1 MQDIVIRASHIGK
14 KYRLGALHAHRRY
27 KTIRDSLVSLLAP
40 KQRNSRD
47 EGIQRDS
54 QTVWAL
60 RDLSF
65 SVERGDVAGIIGR
78 NGAGKSTL
86 LKLLSRITEPTEGEI
101 EIEGRVGSLLEVGTG
116 FHPELTGRENIYLN
130 GAILGMR
137 ASEIR
142 RNFDRIVAFA
152 EVEKFIDTP
161 VKHYSSGMY
170 LRLGFSVAAH
180 LEPDILLV
188 DEVLAVGDAEFQK
201 KCMGKIDEVSSRGRT
216 VLFVSHNMATIA
228 RLCRTVMWFENG
240 RMVQSGSPQE
250 VISSYLSRSDRAA
263 GGVKWEIESAP
274 GDEYLRISEVVVLNE
289 QRQTTSVVSQDQ
301 EIAIAIRYRVLR
313 SMMNANVGFI
323 LRSSDGSIVF
333 SSYDA
338 DNPDWS
344 GKGRSPGVYRST
356 CLIPRHLLNEGS
368 YYVTLEAGIPHFL
381 RCALAEDVV
390 RVEVKASV
398 SGSGA
403 PARMGARR
411 SGVIA
416 PDLEWRIEILGTEAD
431 DSIGER
437 FGTGTSPTR

>member
-1 MQDIVIRASHIGK
+1 
-14 KYRLGALHAHRRY
+14 
-27 KTIRDSLVSLLAP
+27 
-40 KQRNSRD
+40 
-47 EGIQRDS
+47 
-54 QTVWAL
+54 
-60 RDLSF
+60 
-65 SVERGDVAGIIGR
+65 
-78 NGAGKSTL
+78 
-86 LKLLSRITEPTEGEI
+86 
-101 EIEGRVGSLLEVGTG
+101 
-116 FHPELTGRENIYLN
+116 
-130 GAILGMR
+130 MR

-188 DEVLAVGDAEFQK
+188 DEGLAVGDAEFQK

-250 VISSYLSRSDRAA
+250 VISSYLSRSDRSA
-263 GGVKWEIESAP
+263 GGVKWEIDSAP
-274 GDEYLRISEVVVLNE
+274 GDEYLRISEVMVLNE
-289 QRQTTSVVSQDQ
+289 QRQKTSVVSQDQ

-323 LRSSDGSIVF
+323 LRSSDGAIVF

-368 YYVTLEAGIPHFL
+368 YYVTLEAGIPHF
-381 RCALAEDVV
+381 DVA
-390 RVEVKASV
+390 RSRRTWCGGGQSLGQRFGS
-398 SGSGA
+398 SGSHGRETA
-403 PARMGARR
+403 ASSHPTRVADRN
-411 SGVIA
+411 
-416 PDLEWRIEILGTEAD
+416 LGTEAD

-437 FGTGTSPTR
+437 FGTGTSKTP